1 MKTTLDLP
9 DELMRAIKVRAA
21 QQGRKMKDVVTE
33 LLRSGLSQTHSG
45 APIPTPRRVQLPLVH
60 CGGAATREQE
70 MTPERVA
77 AALLDQEAQWWSD
90 TTMLLC
96 DTNIWLALA
105 LSGHVHH
112 RASRAWLDTIN
123 APGVIHFC
131 RATQQSLLRLLTNRT
146 VLGAYGSPPL
156 TNREAW
162 AAYAAFLDD
171 DRIVLAGAEPD
182 GLEAQWRAFA
192 VRQSPAPKVWMDAYL
207 AAFALTGGFELVTT
221 DTAFTQYGGIELRLL
236 AK

>member
-1 MKTTLDLP
+1 
-9 DELMRAIKVRAA
+9 
-21 QQGRKMKDVVTE
+21 
-33 LLRSGLSQTHSG
+33 
-45 APIPTPRRVQLPLVH
+45 
-60 CGGAATREQE
+60 
-70 MTPERVA
+70 
-77 AALLDQEAQWWSD
+77 
-90 TTMLLC
+90 MLLC

-236 AK
+236 AQVTAQAPQCSLVVEGGQHLVGHVDVGPHVLHVVTVF

>member
-1 MKTTLDLP
+1 
-9 DELMRAIKVRAA
+9 
-21 QQGRKMKDVVTE
+21 
-33 LLRSGLSQTHSG
+33 
-45 APIPTPRRVQLPLVH
+45 
-60 CGGAATREQE
+60 
-70 MTPERVA
+70 
-77 AALLDQEAQWWSD
+77 
-90 TTMLLC
+90 MLLC

-207 AAFALTGGFELVTT
+207 AAFALTGGFALVTT

>member
-1 MKTTLDLP
+1 
-9 DELMRAIKVRAA
+9 
-21 QQGRKMKDVVTE
+21 
-33 LLRSGLSQTHSG
+33 
-45 APIPTPRRVQLPLVH
+45 
-60 CGGAATREQE
+60 
-70 MTPERVA
+70 
-77 AALLDQEAQWWSD
+77 
-90 TTMLLC
+90 MLLC

-192 VRQSPAPKVWMDAYL
+192 VRQSPAPKV
-207 AAFALTGGFELVTT
+207 
-221 DTAFTQYGGIELRLL
+221 
-236 AK
+236 

>member
-1 MKTTLDLP
+1 
-9 DELMRAIKVRAA
+9 
-21 QQGRKMKDVVTE
+21 
-33 LLRSGLSQTHSG
+33 
-45 APIPTPRRVQLPLVH
+45 
-60 CGGAATREQE
+60 
-70 MTPERVA
+70 
-77 AALLDQEAQWWSD
+77 
-90 TTMLLC
+90 MLLC

-171 DRIVLAGAEPD
+171 DRIVLA
-182 GLEAQWRAFA
+182 
-192 VRQSPAPKVWMDAYL
+192 
-207 AAFALTGGFELVTT
+207 ALDDE
-221 DTAFTQYGGIELRLL
+221 
-236 AK
+236 

>member
-1 MKTTLDLP
+1 
-9 DELMRAIKVRAA
+9 
-21 QQGRKMKDVVTE
+21 
-33 LLRSGLSQTHSG
+33 
-45 APIPTPRRVQLPLVH
+45 
-60 CGGAATREQE
+60 
-70 MTPERVA
+70 
-77 AALLDQEAQWWSD
+77 
-90 TTMLLC
+90 MLLC

-146 VLGAYGSPPL
+146 VLRVWQP
-156 TNREAW
+156 TTDHREAW

-192 VRQSPAPKVWMDAYL
+192 VRQSPAPKVDGCLPSCFRTYRWIRVGD
-207 AAFALTGGFELVTT
+207 
-221 DTAFTQYGGIELRLL
+221 D
-236 AK
+236 

>member
-1 MKTTLDLP
+1 MVVRTRRCCSVTPTSGWRWRFPDTCTT
-9 DELMRAIKVRAA
+9 
-21 QQGRKMKDVVTE
+21 G
-33 LLRSGLSQTHSG
+33 
-45 APIPTPRRVQLPLVH
+45 PR
-60 CGGAATREQE
+60 G
-70 MTPERVA
+70 
-77 AALLDQEAQWWSD
+77 
-90 TTMLLC
+90 
-96 DTNIWLALA
+96 
-105 LSGHVHH
+105 
-112 RASRAWLDTIN
+112 AWLDTIN

>member
-1 MKTTLDLP
+1 MPRNPTVAPSAVDESDGAGRVWQPTTD
-9 DELMRAIKVRAA
+9 
-21 QQGRKMKDVVTE
+21 Q
-33 LLRSGLSQTHSG
+33 
-45 APIPTPRRVQLPLVH
+45 PR
-60 CGGAATREQE
+60 
-70 MTPERVA
+70 
-77 AALLDQEAQWWSD
+77 
-90 TTMLLC
+90 
-96 DTNIWLALA
+96 
-105 LSGHVHH
+105 
-112 RASRAWLDTIN
+112 
-123 APGVIHFC
+123 
-131 RATQQSLLRLLTNRT
+131 
-146 VLGAYGSPPL
+146 
-156 TNREAW
+156 AW

>member
-1 MKTTLDLP
+1 
-9 DELMRAIKVRAA
+9 
-21 QQGRKMKDVVTE
+21 
-33 LLRSGLSQTHSG
+33 
-45 APIPTPRRVQLPLVH
+45 
-60 CGGAATREQE
+60 
-70 MTPERVA
+70 
-77 AALLDQEAQWWSD
+77 
-90 TTMLLC
+90 MLLC

-236 AK
+236 AKCQRKPRSAHSSSRAASTSSDTSTLVHTFCTSSLSSSASTSLNTFRAPSRSTGTLTEG

>member
-1 MKTTLDLP
+1 MVVRTRRCCSVTPTSGWRWRFPDTCTTGP
-9 DELMRAIKVRAA
+9 RAH
-21 QQGRKMKDVVTE
+21 GY
-33 LLRSGLSQTHSG
+33 
-45 APIPTPRRVQLPLVH
+45 
-60 CGGAATREQE
+60 
-70 MTPERVA
+70 
-77 AALLDQEAQWWSD
+77 
-90 TTMLLC
+90 
-96 DTNIWLALA
+96 
-105 LSGHVHH
+105 
-112 RASRAWLDTIN
+112 IN

>member
-1 MKTTLDLP
+1 
-9 DELMRAIKVRAA
+9 
-21 QQGRKMKDVVTE
+21 
-33 LLRSGLSQTHSG
+33 
-45 APIPTPRRVQLPLVH
+45 
-60 CGGAATREQE
+60 
-70 MTPERVA
+70 
-77 AALLDQEAQWWSD
+77 
-90 TTMLLC
+90 MLLC

-171 DRIVLAGAEPD
+171 DRIVLAGANLMVWRPSGEPSP
-182 GLEAQWRAFA
+182 FA
-192 VRQSPAPKVWMDAYL
+192 SRRRPRFGWMP
-207 AAFALTGGFELVTT
+207 T
-221 DTAFTQYGGIELRLL
+221 
-236 AK
+236 

>member
-1 MKTTLDLP
+1 
-9 DELMRAIKVRAA
+9 
-21 QQGRKMKDVVTE
+21 
-33 LLRSGLSQTHSG
+33 
-45 APIPTPRRVQLPLVH
+45 
-60 CGGAATREQE
+60 
-70 MTPERVA
+70 
-77 AALLDQEAQWWSD
+77 
-90 TTMLLC
+90 MLLC

-123 APGVIHFC
+123 AP
-131 RATQQSLLRLLTNRT
+131 ST
-146 VLGAYGSPPL
+146 VRFVNSRRSDCWVARQKWMTPGAYGSPPL